1 MTNKQLILYFVALQG
16 KKGARYT
23 DIIKFIYEHNNPL
36 LTYQPVS
43 NRGYYSCA
51 FSSFGYDGKDKRY
64 LLKGKNRL
72 EKIGNRYYV
81 ADPTD
86 DWCHYSSMPS
96 PKSYTNKPVWED

>member
-1 MTNKQLILYFVALQG
+1 MTNKQLILDFVALQG

-51 FSSFGYDGKDKRY
+51 FSSFGYDGKD
-64 LLKGKNRL
+64 
-72 EKIGNRYYV
+72 NRYYV